1 MVLTGMRSVEE
12 GWYAVYWRVV
22 WLLHLGVVMDGDDG
36 GIDDE
41 GAPEVKEDAART
53 LDARERRV
61 ATRIAEIMVLQ

>member
-1 MVLTGMRSVEE
+1 VE

-22 WLLHLGVVMDGDDG
+22 WLLHLGVVMDDGVDGDG
-36 GIDDE
+36 GIDEE

>member
-1 MVLTGMRSVEE
+1 MVLTGMRRAVE